1 MWVDDAWRMNAEMVK
16 LKSTLHSLE
25 RIFLAC
31 SLGVVGGYANIKPLM
46 KQKLLIS
53 SYPTVGT
60 SRSKIVWAR

>member
-1 MWVDDAWRMNAEMVK
+1 MVK

-25 RIFLAC
+25 GIFLAC

-53 SYPTVGT
+53 SYPTVGK